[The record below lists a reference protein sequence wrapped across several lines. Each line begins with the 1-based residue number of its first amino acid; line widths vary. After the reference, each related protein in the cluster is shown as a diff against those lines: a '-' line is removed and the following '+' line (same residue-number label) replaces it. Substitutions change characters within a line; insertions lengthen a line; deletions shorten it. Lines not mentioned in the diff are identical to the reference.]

1 MKFLALQKGFFT
13 CAGLYVVPLVFGII
27 LIVGV
32 VLQHNSIVRTWILVT
47 IIETVVILATN
58 LGGSIYYSASLDTY
72 YGVIVIAV
80 QVIVA
85 CKYSYYLSCISWPKQ
100 LFLYW
105 KTIHGV
111 QFLISMYGHFV
122 FYDLQNR
129 LK

>member
-85 CKYSYYLSCISWPKQ
+85 CKYSYYLSCIS
-100 LFLYW
+100 
-105 KTIHGV
+105 
-111 QFLISMYGHFV
+111 
-122 FYDLQNR
+122 
-129 LK
+129 